1 MITLSSNPYPKLK
14 AHPPF
19 GGIAQGGARVDRL
32 LAGPSLSACLP
43 GLEGARQQIWRHELD
58 EKKPKKRIPKRVVIP
73 AAAMA
78 LVLCGGGVA
87 YAATTTGWGNAL
99 IGRQPDGSV
108 LTATNQRVTP
118 AGTSVEQSGRPMSM
132 AVSPDGRTAVNETYD
147 GQGLF
152 TVTDL
157 VSHKVLQQMS
167 PSKGIGSGNLSYGG
181 LLYSPDGK
189 TLWAAQTRNLVKF
202 DVAPDG
208 TLSNPIAVA
217 MPGTAGKDAIPASLA
232 YAPGNQ
238 QILAT
243 FNGTNMLAVLD
254 ATTGAVIR
262 QIPVGNA
269 PRDVVVANGRAYVAN
284 QGGRP
289 ALPGD
294 ATNQSYGT
302 SIVANTANGSPST
315 GTVSEVDPVAGTVVR
330 TYTVGLGP
338 SALLVHGS
346 DLFVANS
353 NSDTVSVLDTTSGKV
368 GQTINVNPLPG
379 APVSSSPDSM
389 TMVDDTHLA
398 VSLGESNAV
407 AIYDYTNQQQPAS
420 FEGLVPTGWYPGTVQ
435 FDKPLGQI
443 VVAAQ
448 KGVGSLGTPATQTGR
463 SVYSDVGMVSTVSV
477 PTQKQLP
484 KYTEQVWANNQWNA
498 ALADLKKKAT
508 TTRAAVAIP
517 RRDGDPSTIKHVF
530 MIVKENR
537 TYDQVLGDDPRGNGD
552 PALAEFGATTTPNFH
567 ALANE
572 GPLLDNTYSSGTMS
586 ADGHQWLT
594 QATVDEYLTQSIGNY
609 DRSYPYN
616 GGDSL
621 AYSSTG
627 FLWDNAARHSVSAKD
642 WGEYTDKWTGPTGSG
657 DSNTWTQWYQN
668 SQAIE
673 AGKPAT
679 IDQNAFHASTD
690 VPSLTK
696 ILQPSF
702 PGFQLQI
709 PDQYR
714 ADVFLKDLKSAEQA
728 NSLPQLNLM
737 TVMDDHTAGNAA
749 GYPTPSAMVADND
762 LALGRIIDGISH
774 SKFGKDSA
782 VFVMEDDS
790 QDGVDHVDGHR
801 NPTLVWSPYAKKG
814 AVVNDYY
821 TQLNVVRT
829 IEQILGLPP
838 MTQMDL
844 AAEPMYS
851 AFTNKPNFTPY
862 TVRPNEIPLT
872 TLNGSPQAAAPA
884 AEQPAAQAWA
894 DWSKKQDWKT
904 ADVADPSH
912 LNRID
917 WYAAHNFT
925 KPYPGDSKILT
936 PDEVRSDPNADG

>member
-1 MITLSSNPYPKLK
+1 M
-14 AHPPF
+14 
-19 GGIAQGGARVDRL
+19 DRNE
-32 LAGPSLSACLP
+32 SK
-43 GLEGARQQIWRHELD
+43 R
-58 EKKPKKRIPKRVVIP
+58 RIPKRVVIP
-73 AAAMA
+73 AAVMA
-78 LVLCGGGVA
+78 LVLCGGGIA
-87 YAATTTGWGNAL
+87 YAAATGWGNAL

-108 LTATNQRVTP
+108 LTATNQLVTP
-118 AGTSVEQSGRPMSM
+118 AGTSVEQTGRPMSM

-147 GQGLF
+147 GKGLF

-157 VSHKVLQQMS
+157 VNHKVVQQIS
-167 PSKGIGSGNLSYGG
+167 PPKGTGSGNVSYGG
-181 LLYSPDGK
+181 LLYSPDGT
-189 TLWAAQTRNLVKF
+189 TLWAAQTRNLLKF
-202 DVAPDG
+202 TVAADG
-208 TLSNPIAVA
+208 TLASPVAVA
-217 MPGTAGKDAIPASLA
+217 MPGVAGKDAIPASLA

-238 QILAT
+238 QILAS

-254 ATTGAVIR
+254 ANTGAVIR

-269 PRDVVVANGRAYVAN
+269 PRDVVVANGHAFVAN

-294 ATNQSYGT
+294 KTNQSYGT
-302 SIVANTANGSPST
+302 SIVTNTTNGSPST
-315 GTVSEVDPVAGTVVR
+315 GTVSEVDPVAGTVVQ
-330 TYTVGLGP
+330 TITVGLGP
-338 SALLVHGS
+338 SALLVHGA

-353 NSDTVSVLDTTSGKV
+353 NSDTVSVLDTTTGKV

-379 APVSSSPDSM
+379 APVGSSPNSL
-389 TMVDDTHLA
+389 TMIDDTHLA
-398 VSLGESNAV
+398 VSLGQANAV
-407 AIYDYTNQQQPAS
+407 AVYDYTTQQQPAS

-435 FDKPLGQI
+435 FDKSLGQI

-448 KGVGSLGTPATQTGR
+448 KGVGSLGAPATQTG
-463 SVYSDVGMVSTVSV
+463 STATGHTVFSDIGLVSTVPV
-477 PTQKQLP
+477 PTQAQLP
-484 KYTEQVWANNQWNA
+484 KFTKQVWQNNQWDA
-498 ALADLKKKAT
+498 ALADLKTNPSNK
-508 TTRAAVAIP
+508 RAAVAIP
-517 RRDGDPSTIKHVF
+517 RRDGDPSSIKHVF

-552 PALAEFGATTTPNFH
+552 PALAEFGQQTTPNFH
-567 ALANE
+567 ALASQ
-572 GPLLDNTYSSGTMS
+572 GPLLDNIYSSGTMS

-616 GGDSL
+616 GGDAL

-627 FLWDNAARHSVSAKD
+627 FLWDNAARHGVSAKV
-642 WGEYTDKWTGPTGSG
+642 WGEYTNKWSSASGSG
-657 DSNTWTQWYQN
+657 DPNTWSQWYQN

-690 VPSLTK
+690 VPSLST

-714 ADVFLKDLKSAEQA
+714 ADVFLKDLHSAEQA

-737 TVMDDHTAGNAA
+737 TIMSDHTAGTSAA
-749 GYPTPSAMVADND
+749 YPTPSAMVADND

-790 QDGVDHVDGHR
+790 QNGVDHVDGHR
-801 NPTLVWSPYAKKG
+801 NPTLVWSPYSNKG
-814 AVVNDYY
+814 AVVSDYY

-851 AFTNKPNFTPY
+851 AFTNKPDFTPY
-862 TVRPNEIPLT
+862 TVKPNQIPLNT
-872 TLNGSPQAAAPA
+872 MNGSAQAAVPA
-884 AEQPAAQAWA
+884 AAQPMAQGWA
-894 DWSKKQDWKT
+894 DWSKKQNWK
-904 ADVADPSH
+904 APDVADPAH
-912 LNRID
+912 LNRAD
-917 WYAAHNFT
+917 WYAVHHFST
-925 KPYPGDSKILT
+925 PYPGDAKILT
-936 PDEVRSDPNADG
+936 PDEVPNGPAGNGDADG

>member
-1 MITLSSNPYPKLK
+1 MNRNKSKR
-14 AHPPF
+14 
-19 GGIAQGGARVDRL
+19 RVRKSV
-32 LAGPSLSACLP
+32 A
-43 GLEGARQQIWRHELD
+43 
-58 EKKPKKRIPKRVVIP
+58 IP

-87 YAATTTGWGNAL
+87 YAASTGWGSAL
-99 IGRQPDGSV
+99 IGRQPDRSV
-108 LTATNQRVTP
+108 LTATNQRITP
-118 AGTSVEQSGRPMSM
+118 AGTSVEQTGRPMSM
-132 AVSPDGRTAVNETYD
+132 ALSPDGHTAVNETWD
-147 GQGLF
+147 GKGLF

-157 VSHKVLQQMS
+157 VNHKVLQQTS
-167 PSKGIGSGNLSYGG
+167 PPGGTGSGNVSYGG

-189 TLWAAQTRNLVKF
+189 TLWAAQTRNLLKF
-202 DVAPDG
+202 TVSPDG
-208 TLSNPIAVA
+208 TLANPIAVA
-217 MPGTAGKDAIPASLA
+217 IPGVAGKDAIPASLA

-243 FNGTNMLAVLD
+243 LNGTNMLAVLD
-254 ATTGAVIR
+254 ANTGAVIR

-269 PRDVVVANGRAYVAN
+269 PRDVVVAHGHAFVAN
-284 QGGRP
+284 QGGRT

-294 ATNQSYGT
+294 KTNESYGT
-302 SIVANTANGSPST
+302 GIVTNTANGSPST

-330 TYTVGLGP
+330 TFTVGLGP
-338 SALLVHGS
+338 SALLVHGT
-346 DLFVANS
+346 DVFVANS
-353 NSDTVSVLDTTSGKV
+353 NSDTVSVLDTVAGRV

-379 APVSSSPDSM
+379 APVGSSPDSL
-389 TMVDDTHLA
+389 TLIDDTHLA
-398 VSLGESNAV
+398 VSLGQSNAV

-435 FDKPLGQI
+435 FDKALGQI

-477 PTQKQLP
+477 PTQTQLP
-484 KYTEQVWANNQWNA
+484 KYTKQVWTNNQWDA
-498 ALADLKKKAT
+498 ALADLKKNPTPAQ
-508 TTRAAVAIP
+508 AAVAIP

-552 PALAEFGATTTPNFH
+552 PALAEFGQQTTPNFH

-594 QATVDEYLTQSIGNY
+594 QATVDEYLTRSIGNY

-627 FLWDNAARHSVSAKD
+627 FLWDNAASHGVSAKD
-642 WGEYTDKWTGPTGSG
+642 WGEYTNKWTGTTGSG
-657 DSNTWTQWYQN
+657 DPNTWTQWYQN

-679 IDQNAFHASTD
+679 ISQDAFHASTD

-702 PGFQLQI
+702 PGFQLQV

-714 ADVFLKDLKSAEQA
+714 ADLFLKDLHTAEQT
-728 NSLPQLNLM
+728 NKLPQLNLM
-737 TVMDDHTAGNAA
+737 TIMDDHTAGTDPA
-749 GYPTPSAMVADND
+749 YPTPSAMVADND

-801 NPTLVWSPYAKKG
+801 NPTLVWSPYANKG

-829 IEQILGLPP
+829 IEQILALPP

-851 AFTNKPNFTPY
+851 AFTNKPNLTPY
-862 TVRPNEIPLT
+862 TAKPNQIPLN
-872 TLNGSPQAAAPA
+872 TLNGSAQAAAPA
-884 AEQPAAQAWA
+884 AAQPTAQAWA
-894 DWSKKQDWKT
+894 DWSKKQNWKAPDR
-904 ADVADPSH
+904 ADSAH
-912 LNRID
+912 LNRAD
-917 WYAAHNFT
+917 WYAAHNYT
-925 KPYPGDSKILT
+925 QPYPGDNKILT
-936 PDEVRSDPNADG
+936 PDEVPNGPATTGTDTDG